1 MKEGLIIMEKRKYLM
16 FCLLGALLILLVGCR
31 EKTANNSLTG
41 KKIQDQ
47 FELQILDF
55 LNEQNVSAQKYI
67 NQINEISIVNKDRKN
82 ILVCN
87 VIAETEGNRDRLNVD
102 VSCTFSS
109 KEGGGWLLDGMSLV
123 EDTKAWKP
131 LTGPETEA
139 KNIELSISKLTGM
152 DNAYYDESRNINIE
166 NDLEGYSSSV
176 FFEAINYGEYLN
188 IVTPYVVYFEYR
200 NNATWEK
207 VEAEKTGDS
216 TYELNEN
223 IVSTYSCFDGGYS
236 QFSKNSKIKLEI
248 KEVSDNKITLKFQHL
263 KELGFNFD
271 TGETDYEMDF
281 GNDDFVTVSYEP
293 LPDDF
298 RIGASKLLGEEGLK
312 VEFQSTEEASKT
324 ACIVAKE
331 KTSKDWLKSLDSQ
344 KSSDNYTEE
353 DIFSN
358 YIIITSN
365 VIYVP
370 FYSAPW
376 GEYFTLIV
384 ED

>member
-1 MKEGLIIMEKRKYLM
+1 MGKRKY
-16 FCLLGALLILLVGCR
+16 FAFFLLGALLILLVGCR

-87 VIAETEGNRDRLNVD
+87 VIAETEGNSDRLNVD

-123 EDTKAWKP
+123 EATKSWKP

-139 KNIELSISKLTGM
+139 TNIELSISKLIGM

-166 NDLEGYSSSV
+166 NDLEGYSSNV
-176 FFEAINYGEYLN
+176 FFEAISYGEYLN

-207 VEAEKTGDS
+207 VGAEKTGDS

-223 IVSTYSCFDGGYS
+223 IVGTYSCFDGSYS

-312 VEFQSTEEASKT
+312 VEFQSTEEASKS